1 MRIEKDMLPSRLVDI
16 DRTGTIEMV
25 KSMKIDM
32 LDHLIE
38 GKEMRKSLR
47 RRKMKRRKG
56 VKRNLMVHLSVLN
69 MARKAILLGS
79 VQPRCLRL
87 RF

>member
-1 MRIEKDMLPSRLVDI
+1 MGIEKDMFPGRLIGI
-16 DRTGTIEMV
+16 DQADMIEMI
-25 KSMKIDM
+25 KSMKTDM

-38 GKEMRKSLR
+38 GKGVRKRLKR
-47 RRKMKRRKG
+47 RTVKRRKG

-69 MARKAILLGS
+69 VARKAILLRS
-79 VQPRCLRL
+79 IQPRCLRL